1 MKKSILVAGL
11 LVLVQG
17 CTSTPELVPTNTP
30 TTPAAV
36 SMATPIEVATDG
48 AINEDTDETVSAEPV
63 PTWDVAAETAA
74 INAATAALAAFA
86 RPDLSQEQWWA
97 QLRPHLSQEAAE
109 TYVYTDPINVPVS
122 AVTGTAT
129 ALESSSAYLALVD
142 VETDVGTYQ
151 VLMVR
156 ADGESP
162 WLAQEFAPPP
172 DLGP

>member
-1 MKKSILVAGL
+1 MRKTILVAGALIL
-11 LVLVQG
+11 LQG
-17 CTSTPELVPTNTP
+17 CTSTPNQEPASNP
-30 TTPAAV
+30 STPAVA
-36 SMATPIEVATDG
+36 SMATQIEVATDG

-63 PTWDVAAETAA
+63 PTWDKAAETAA
-74 INAATAALAAFA
+74 ITAGTAALAAFA
-86 RPDLSQEQWWA
+86 RPDLSQEQWWT
-97 QLRPHLSQEAAE
+97 QLRPHLTQEAAE

-156 ADGESP
+156 ADGEAP

-172 DLGP
+172 DQGP

>member
-1 MKKSILVAGL
+1 MRKAILLAGTL
-11 LVLVQG
+11 IVLQG
-17 CTSTPELVPTNTP
+17 CTSTSDQVPASSPSTP
-30 TTPAAV
+30 AVASMTTPV
-36 SMATPIEVATDG
+36 EVATDG
-48 AINEDTDETVSAEPV
+48 AINEDTDQTVFAEPV
-63 PTWDVAAETAA
+63 PTWDAAAEAA
-74 INAATAALAAFA
+74 ALKAATAALAAFA
-86 RPDLSQEQWWA
+86 RSDLSHEQWWA

-122 AVTGTAT
+122 AVTGAAT

-142 VETDVGTYQ
+142 VGTDVGTYQ

-156 ADGESP
+156 ADGDAP